1 LVCPREL
8 LLRIGGY
15 KDLNYGEDIELL
27 ARIFHN
33 NVAISLPIKVASDL
47 RFAEVLRER
56 RCSRSIQNF
65 MYRKLSLLKSRA
77 LAYRLTPR
85 KLIREHWHV
94 YKNNIIKVALNLMLH
109 LPIFIYMKLTK
120 TEGFSHILTN
130 ALLVDF

>member
-1 LVCPREL
+1 MVCPREL

-56 RCSRSIQNF
+56 RCSRSISHF
-65 MYRKLSLLKSRA
+65 MYRKLSLLKDRA

-85 KLIREHWHV
+85 KLIRE
-94 YKNNIIKVALNLMLH
+94 Y
-109 LPIFIYMKLTK
+109 
-120 TEGFSHILTN
+120 
-130 ALLVDF
+130 